1 MENKFLSIS
10 RKFILFLTGL
20 AFIAILIGAFIAL
33 TKFSNTPDETIK
45 ITKIDSNDY
54 FTKKEEKQEIKQNI
68 QETDDVKT
76 VVQKEQSKLDKI
88 IDETAEKTVKNLN
101 ICETKLLGSEILVA
115 SYSITLIKDFF
126 KNSISKQ
133 IISLSDEDKSIEFFK
148 LLNNDIDNIV
158 KNYQYFKDN
167 SLRCGSY
174 IDWFYNQYLEQLK
187 SEQDRIK
194 SEILASKYAKAEA
207 LDLVSFIGIA
217 FGVFVFLTI
226 ILVLFKIEIN
236 TRKEEDIK

>member
-1 MENKFLSIS
+1 M
-10 RKFILFLTGL
+10 R
-20 AFIAILIGAFIAL
+20 
-33 TKFSNTPDETIK
+33 
-45 ITKIDSNDY
+45 
-54 FTKKEEKQEIKQNI
+54 
-68 QETDDVKT
+68 ETDDVKT

>member
-20 AFIAILIGAFIAL
+20 AFIAVLFGALVAL
-33 TKFSNTPDETIK
+33 AKFSNSVNETIK

-101 ICETKLLGSEILVA
+101 ICETKLLGSEILVD